1 MLITLFIIIFAED
14 FMFVAQF
21 EKVGTM
27 VFKSKIDMW
36 LVIFCFGFST
46 IAIIP
51 ILFIDFNSWDLI
63 LPTLLFVFLA
73 DLFCNTKYVV
83 SNHIL
88 IVKCG
93 SFYRAKYDIKKIK
106 QIEESH
112 TWESAPALS
121 LSRIRILFVDGK
133 SVLISPK
140 DRAQFLDLLYSVNN
154 KIKM

>member
-21 EKVGTM
+21 KKVGTM

-63 LPTLLFVFLA
+63 LPTLFVFLA
-73 DLFCNTKYVV
+73 DIFCNTKYVV

>member
-73 DLFCNTKYVV
+73 DIFCNTKYVV

-88 IVKCG
+88 IVK
-93 SFYRAKYDIKKIK
+93 
-106 QIEESH
+106 
-112 TWESAPALS
+112 
-121 LSRIRILFVDGK
+121 
-133 SVLISPK
+133 
-140 DRAQFLDLLYSVNN
+140 
-154 KIKM
+154 